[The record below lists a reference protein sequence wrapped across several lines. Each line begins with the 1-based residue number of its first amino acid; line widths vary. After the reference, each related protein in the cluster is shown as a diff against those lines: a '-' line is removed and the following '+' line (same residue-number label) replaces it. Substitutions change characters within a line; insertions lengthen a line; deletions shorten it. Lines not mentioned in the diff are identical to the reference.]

1 MISDRREERKVSQM
15 ISDRRDES
23 KVSQIMP
30 DGRDGEI
37 DDLGGQTENDRV
49 SVFISAGV

>member
-1 MISDRREERKVSQM
+1 M

-23 KVSQIMP
+23 KVRQIMS
-30 DGRDGEI
+30 DRRDGKI
-37 DDLGGQTENDRV
+37 DDLGGQTGNDRV